1 MAAAN
6 MKYTFID
13 DNGTERTVNIPG
25 AVLTQGKREGL
36 SLQETCLRYLED
48 EGIVE
53 NEEVAKLT
61 AKAKANRVN
70 NAATGERKQRKA
82 PTRKP
87 DDVKRALVELINST
101 LLADKNSLGIKDV
114 EVLKV
119 ERLIAFAIGED
130 KYEITLSKKRKPKA

>member
-1 MAAAN
+1 MATAD

-13 DNGTERTVNIPG
+13 DHGTERSIKIPG

-36 SLQETCLRYLED
+36 SVQETCLRYLED
-48 EGIVE
+48 EGLIE

-61 AKAKANRVN
+61 AKAKANKVGV
-70 NAATGERKQRKA
+70 TGERKPRKA

-87 DDVKRALVELINST
+87 DDTKRALIEMIHST
-101 LLADKNSLGIKDV
+101 LLADENSLGIKDV
-114 EVLKV
+114 EILKV

>member
-1 MAAAN
+1 MATAD

-13 DNGTERTVNIPG
+13 DHGTERSIKIPG

-36 SLQETCLRYLED
+36 SVQETCLRYLED
-48 EGIVE
+48 EGLIE

-61 AKAKANRVN
+61 AKAKANKAGV
-70 NAATGERKQRKA
+70 TGERKPRKA

-87 DDVKRALVELINST
+87 DDTKRALIEMIHST
-101 LLADKNSLGIKDV
+101 LLADENSLDIKDV
-114 EVLKV
+114 EILKV

>member
-1 MAAAN
+1 MATAD

-13 DNGTERTVNIPG
+13 DNGTERSVKIPG

-36 SLQETCLRYLED
+36 SVQETCLRYLED

-61 AKAKANRVN
+61 AKAKANKVGV
-70 NAATGERKQRKA
+70 TGERKQRKA

-87 DDVKRALVELINST
+87 DDTKRALVEMIHST
-101 LLADKNSLGIKDV
+101 LLADENSLGIKDV

-130 KYEITLSKKRKPKA
+130 KYEITLSKKSKPKA